1 MNHFGSSAHTLGAHG
16 HLFTQATFFFFT
28 VVPNTF
34 IIINAVL
41 SYV

>member
-16 HLFTQATFFFFT
+16 HLFTQATVFFFT
-28 VVPNTF
+28 VVPNIF
-34 IIINAVL
+34 VVIIAVL